1 MDIMTLARRLDL
13 PEQTL
18 HALETVSLPADSD
31 HLCRLYMNEDFHA
44 FSQATADLDEL
55 TMLRMLLSWIPV
67 MQQKYQARGI
77 PEAIFRD
84 NLKDFAI
91 WCCHD
96 IDLHGQPGF
105 SHWRWVAR
113 SLRMSIIRLGRLQF
127 EQTQLGTDLSLGND
141 FLPAGTPLLGVHIPA
156 GEPLDPAAVLDSF
169 EQARDFFSLYF
180 GKDYHWLHCETW
192 LLSPQLQSLL
202 PSSSRIIQF
211 QRLFRRYVQE
221 DSRQAEERVF
231 GFLADDPA
239 LYPEH
244 TFLQKALKDHLLS
257 GGRITSGA
265 GLRRL

>member
-1 MDIMTLARRLDL
+1 MDIMILARRLDL

-18 HALETVSLPADSD
+18 HALETVSLPPDSD
-31 HLCRLYMNEDFHA
+31 YLCRLYMNEDFHA
-44 FSQATADLDEL
+44 FSQATANLDEL
-55 TMLRMLLSWIPV
+55 TILRMLLSWIPV
-67 MQQKYQARGI
+67 MQQKYQALGI

-91 WCCHD
+91 WCRHD
-96 IDLHGQPGF
+96 IDRHGQPGF

-113 SLRMSIIRLGRLQF
+113 SLRMSIIRLSRLQF
-127 EQTQLGTDLSLGND
+127 EQTKLDADVSLGND
-141 FLPAGTPLLGVHIPA
+141 LLPAGTPLLGVHIPA

-169 EQARDFFSLYF
+169 EQARNFFSRYF

-202 PSSSRIIQF
+202 PASSRIIQF
-211 QRLFRRYVQE
+211 QQLFRLYAQE

-239 LYPEH
+239 VYPER
-244 TFLQKALKDHLLS
+244 TSLQKSLKDHLLS